1 MHYTNHRNWLLTI
14 LQIRLPFIL
23 WGSFVLIFVVGTL
36 TFCFRPIYSVKT
48 IVTLDADLSK
58 VLRNINTSY
67 PSIAQSDLIRTEYFA
82 THAVSL
88 MRVPQLAGS
97 LVEKWN
103 IRDSWG
109 DKLFPEY
116 FIEPSLFRLLF
127 YNNGQGIKVK
137 WLSDTQQFGISG
149 YSKDPNRAVDYSR
162 DYTEAFLKE
171 NSEQFRDTLLKLE
184 ERIDSQR
191 KSANIQIEVSDLKI
205 QQILSQNKTGDVETE
220 IKGLTSKILD
230 IKKTLDDSQI
240 REKTYQR
247 RRDFLS
253 QEARKY
259 EELIEYEKVMQ
270 TNPQIKTLKDEIQSL
285 TGALISASI
294 DYTREHPAYIAIE
307 KKLDNAKESLKK
319 EVQTILFTQTKRR
332 SIHFEALLES
342 LSDADLTHLEYQTK
356 IECYKSIMEQLNN
369 RLDNLVAAH
378 LKINNLISE
387 IKNLNTMLSSGDEI
401 RQNIEGL
408 LNRPLP
414 FFRVVSHARI
424 YKENLKYYKYFPK
437 RKLILPLSLIASLFA
452 FSFLVIAK
460 ELYDNTLY
468 RAWQLSA
475 LKSHIDYVDVPDMAD
490 LTKNQRG
497 LEALICKHIQ
507 EICLA
512 TKDSQ
517 LIRLSSGIK
526 GEGKATIARA
536 LAWYFQ
542 KTGKSV
548 LLVDADIAY
557 HSLSHALDL
566 DDRPGLTEYLYAR
579 KEISDIIVKDHD
591 SGIAII
597 PIGSQPVLDL
607 DPPLPTRLETLIS
620 RLSSDYEKIIFL
632 DVPSNENI
640 LMLADNLPSHDVITV
655 LRSGKH
661 SIYEV
666 EHMAKLQEM
675 TGGQAVLKGIVINRT
690 PFMADIFKQGGHLR
704 LVTYL
709 VIEPFRRL
717 RREAPK

>member
-1 MHYTNHRNWLLTI
+1 
-14 LQIRLPFIL
+14 
-23 WGSFVLIFVVGTL
+23 VLIFVVGTL
-36 TFCFRPIYSVKT
+36 TFCFRPIYSVTT
-48 IVTLDADLSK
+48 IVTWDADLSK
-58 VLRNINTSY
+58 VLRNISASY
-67 PSIAQSDLIRTEYFA
+67 PSSTHSDFIRNEYFA

-88 MRVPQLAGS
+88 MRVPQLAGQ

-109 DKLFPEY
+109 EKLFPGY
-116 FIEPSLFRLLF
+116 LIEPSFFQLFF
-127 YNNGQGIKVK
+127 SNNGQGIKVR

-171 NSEQFRDTLLKLE
+171 NSEQFRDILIKLE
-184 ERIDSQR
+184 ERTDIQR
-191 KSANIQIEVSDLKI
+191 KSANIRIEILNLKM
-205 QQILSQNKTGDVETE
+205 QEILNQNKTGDLETE
-220 IKGLTSKILD
+220 IKGLTSKILV
-230 IKKTLDDSQI
+230 IKKTLEDSQI
-240 REKTYQR
+240 TEKVYQQ

-253 QEARKY
+253 QEAKKY
-259 EELIEYEKVMQ
+259 EELIEYEKIME

-294 DYTREHPAYIAIE
+294 DYTREHPTYKAIE
-307 KKLDNAKESLKK
+307 KKLDNAKESFKK
-319 EVQTILFTQTKRR
+319 EIQTTLYHQTKRR
-332 SIHFEALLES
+332 SSQFEVLLGS
-342 LSDADLTHLEYQTK
+342 LSDADLAHLEYQIK
-356 IECYKSIMEQLNN
+356 IECYKSIMEQLNE
-369 RLDNLVAAH
+369 RLDNLVAAQ
-378 LKINNLISE
+378 LKINNLNSE
-387 IKNLNTMLSSGDEI
+387 LRNLSTALSNVEEI
-401 RQNIEGL
+401 RQTVEGV

-414 FFRVVSHARI
+414 FFRVVSDARI

-437 RKLILPLSLIASLFA
+437 RKLILTLSLIASLFA
-452 FSFLVIAK
+452 FSFLVIAR

-468 RAWQLSA
+468 LGWQLSA

-497 LEALICKHIQ
+497 LEALICKHIH

-557 HSLSHALDL
+557 HSLSHAFDL
-566 DDRPGLTEYLYAR
+566 DDRPGLTEYLYAL

-607 DPPLPTRLETLIS
+607 DPLLPTRLETLIS

-640 LMLADNLPSHDVITV
+640 HMLADNLPAHDVITV
-655 LRSGKH
+655 FRSGKH

-675 TGGQAVLKGIVINRT
+675 TGAQGILKGIVINRT
-690 PFMADIFKQGGHLR
+690 PFMADIFKQGGYLR

>member
-14 LQIRLPFIL
+14 LQIKLPFIL
-23 WGSFVLIFVVGTL
+23 WGSFVLTFVIGTL
-36 TFCFRPIYSVKT
+36 TFCFRPIYSVTT

-58 VLRNINTSY
+58 VLRNITTSY
-67 PSIAQSDLIRTEYFA
+67 PSIAQADLIRNEYFA

-88 MRVPQLAGS
+88 MRVPQLAGH

-109 DKLFPEY
+109 ERLFPGY
-116 FIEPSLFRLLF
+116 LIEPSFFQLLF
-127 YNNGQGIKVK
+127 SNNGQGIKVR
-137 WLSDTQQFGISG
+137 WLTDTQQFAISG

-171 NSEQFRDTLLKLE
+171 NSEQFRDILLKLE
-184 ERIDSQR
+184 DRIDIQR
-191 KSANIQIEVSDLKI
+191 KSAISRLDVLNLKI
-205 QQILSQNKTGDVETE
+205 QQILNQNETGDLETE
-220 IKGLTSKILD
+220 IKGLTNKILD
-230 IKKTLDDSQI
+230 IKKSLDDALI
-240 REKTYQR
+240 KEKTYQR

-253 QEARKY
+253 HEAKKY
-259 EELIEYEKVMQ
+259 EELIEYEQVME
-270 TNPQIKTLKDEIQSL
+270 TNPQIKTLKDEIQNL
-285 TGALISASI
+285 TGSLISASI

-319 EVQTILFTQTKRR
+319 EVQTTLSQQTKRR
-332 SIHFEALLES
+332 SSHFETLLGS
-342 LSDADLTHLEYQTK
+342 LSDADLTHLEYQIK
-356 IECYKSIMEQLNN
+356 IECYISIREQLNK
-369 RLDNLVAAH
+369 RLDNLVVAQ
-378 LKINNLISE
+378 LKINTLNSE
-387 IKNLNTMLSSGDEI
+387 IKNLNNMLPGGDEI
-401 RQNIEGL
+401 RQTIEGIL
-408 LNRPLP
+408 KRPLP

-452 FSFLVIAK
+452 FSFLVIAR

-468 RAWQLSA
+468 LGWQLSA
-475 LKSHIDYVDVPDMAD
+475 LKSHIDYVDVPDIAD

-497 LEALICKHIQ
+497 LEVLICKHIH

-512 TKDSQ
+512 TKDSH
-517 LIRLSSGIK
+517 LIRLTSGIK

-566 DDRPGLTEYLYAR
+566 DDRPGLIEYLYAQ
-579 KEISDIIVKDHD
+579 KEISDIIVKNHD

-597 PIGSQPVLDL
+597 PIGSQPVPDL

-620 RLSSDYEKIIFL
+620 RLRSDYENIIFL

-640 LMLADNLPSHDVITV
+640 HMLADNLPSHDVITV
-655 LRSGKH
+655 FRSGKH
-661 SIYEV
+661 SIHAV

-675 TGGQAVLKGIVINRT
+675 TGPRQY
-690 PFMADIFKQGGHLR
+690 LR
-704 LVTYL
+704 GSL
-709 VIEPFRRL
+709 
-717 RREAPK
+717 

>member
-36 TFCFRPIYSVKT
+36 TFCFRPIYSATT
-48 IVTLDADLSK
+48 IVTLDGDLSK

-67 PSIAQSDLIRTEYFA
+67 PSITGSDLIRNEYFA

-88 MRVPQLAGS
+88 MRVPQLAGR
-97 LVEKWN
+97 LVEKWD
-103 IRDSWG
+103 IRNSWG
-109 DKLFPEY
+109 DRLFPEY
-116 FIEPSLFRLLF
+116 LMEPSLFQLIF
-127 YNNGQGIKVK
+127 SNNGQGVKVK

-184 ERIDSQR
+184 ERIDIQR
-191 KSANIQIEVSDLKI
+191 KSAISQIDALNLRI
-205 QQILSQNKTGDVETE
+205 QQILNQNETGDLETE
-220 IKGLTSKILD
+220 IKGLTNKILD
-230 IKKTLDDSQI
+230 IRKTLDDALI
-240 REKTYQR
+240 RERTYRQ

-253 QEARKY
+253 QEAKKY
-259 EELIEYEKVMQ
+259 EELTDYEQVMEA
-270 TNPQIKTLKDEIQSL
+270 NPQIKTLKDEIQSL
-285 TGALISASI
+285 TGSLITTSI
-294 DYTREHPAYIAIE
+294 DFTREHPTYIAIE

-319 EVQTILFTQTKRR
+319 EVQTTLLNQTKRR
-332 SIHFEALLES
+332 SSHFETLVSS
-342 LSDADLTHLEYQTK
+342 LSDADLAHLEYQIK
-356 IECYKSIMEQLNN
+356 IQCYKSIKEQLNK
-369 RLDNLVAAH
+369 RLDNLVVAN
-378 LKINNLISE
+378 LRINNLNSE
-387 IKNLNTMLSSGDEI
+387 IKTLNTVVSGGDEI
-401 RQNIEGL
+401 RQTIEGVL
-408 LNRPLP
+408 SRPLP
-414 FFRVVSHARI
+414 FFRVVSPARI

-468 RAWQLSA
+468 LGWQLSA
-475 LKSHIDYVDVPDMAD
+475 LKSHIDYVDVPDMGD

-497 LEALICKHIQ
+497 LEALICKHIH

-536 LAWYFQ
+536 LAWYCQ

-566 DDRPGLTEYLYAR
+566 DDRPGLIEYLYAQ

-591 SGIAII
+591 SGIAVI

-607 DPPLPTRLETLIS
+607 DPPVLTRLETLIS
-620 RLSSDYEKIIFL
+620 RLSSDYGKIIFL

-661 SIYEV
+661 SIHEV

-675 TGGQAVLKGIVINRT
+675 TGGQAILKGVVINRT
-690 PFMADIFKQGGHLR
+690 PSMADIFKEGGHLR
-704 LVTYL
+704 LVTHL

>member
-36 TFCFRPIYSVKT
+36 TFCFRPIYSATT
-48 IVTLDADLSK
+48 IVTLDGDLSK

-67 PSIAQSDLIRTEYFA
+67 PSITGSDLIRNEYFA

-88 MRVPQLAGS
+88 MRVPQLAGR
-97 LVEKWN
+97 LVEKWD
-103 IRDSWG
+103 IRNSWG
-109 DKLFPEY
+109 DRLFPEY
-116 FIEPSLFRLLF
+116 LMEPSLFQLIF
-127 YNNGQGIKVK
+127 SNNGQGVKVK

-184 ERIDSQR
+184 ERIDIQR
-191 KSANIQIEVSDLKI
+191 KSAISQIDALNLRI
-205 QQILSQNKTGDVETE
+205 QQILNQNETGDLETE
-220 IKGLTSKILD
+220 IKGLTNKILD
-230 IKKTLDDSQI
+230 IRKTLDDALI
-240 REKTYQR
+240 REGTYRQ

-253 QEARKY
+253 QEAKKY
-259 EELIEYEKVMQ
+259 EELTDYEQVMEA
-270 TNPQIKTLKDEIQSL
+270 NPQIKTLKDEIQSL
-285 TGALISASI
+285 TGSLITTSI
-294 DYTREHPAYIAIE
+294 DFTREHPTYIAIE

-319 EVQTILFTQTKRR
+319 EVQTTLLNQTKRR
-332 SIHFEALLES
+332 SSHFETLVSS
-342 LSDADLTHLEYQTK
+342 LSDADLAHLEYQIK
-356 IECYKSIMEQLNN
+356 IQCYKSIKEQLNK
-369 RLDNLVAAH
+369 RLDNLVVAN
-378 LKINNLISE
+378 LRINNLNSE
-387 IKNLNTMLSSGDEI
+387 IKTLNTVVSGGDEI
-401 RQNIEGL
+401 RQTIEGVL
-408 LNRPLP
+408 SRPLP
-414 FFRVVSHARI
+414 FFRVVSPARI

-468 RAWQLSA
+468 LGWQLSA
-475 LKSHIDYVDVPDMAD
+475 LKSHIDYVDVPDMGD

-497 LEALICKHIQ
+497 LEALICKHIH

-536 LAWYFQ
+536 LAWYCQ

-566 DDRPGLTEYLYAR
+566 DDRPGLIEYLYAQ

-591 SGIAII
+591 SGIAVI

-607 DPPLPTRLETLIS
+607 DPPVLTRLETLIS
-620 RLSSDYEKIIFL
+620 RLSSDYGKIIFL

-661 SIYEV
+661 SIHEV

-675 TGGQAVLKGIVINRT
+675 TGGQAILKGVVINRT
-690 PFMADIFKQGGHLR
+690 PSMADIFKEGGHLR
-704 LVTYL
+704 LVTHL